1 MDDQG
6 GRRVVSSEEGGAP
19 SLLECAHTVI
29 EILPRLSRTMR
40 RDLRI
45 HSAGLFTEPQF
56 RVMASLYREEERCL
70 SGLAT
75 SLGVSLPTMSRLVQG
90 LESRGLVCR
99 HRSEEDRRRVVLSL
113 TPEGVAAYE
122 ALLRRT
128 ERHLVDWLSP
138 LTPEER
144 AEVVRVFNRLD
155 QLIST
160 VDLEAYYLKGET

>member
-1 MDDQG
+1 MDDK
-6 GRRVVSSEEGGAP
+6 VEKAHLETDAP

-29 EILPRLSRTMR
+29 EIIPRLSRTMR

-56 RVMASLYREEERCL
+56 RVMASLYREGERCL
-70 SGLAT
+70 SGLAN

-113 TPEGVAAYE
+113 TPEGISAYE

-128 ERHLVDWLSP
+128 ERHLVDWLTP

-144 AEVVRVFNRLD
+144 AEVVRVFHRLD
-155 QLIST
+155 RLISE
-160 VDLEAYYLKGET
+160 VDLEAYYLKGEA